1 MFKSSHG
8 YADGEQRRDFIH
20 VSDVVNV
27 NLHFWRRPAPGVYN
41 VGTGRAQSFNDV
53 AVAVINTA
61 RAPSGES
68 PLAAEPREAASDRV
82 HPVSRQAGQYQAF
95 TQADLTQL
103 RAAGCDLSFQPVEE
117 GTASY
122 ARLLAQQPVTLR
134 RAAFLDR
141 DGVINIDRGYVYRPE
156 EFEFVDGVFEGT
168 STLQRLGFVLIIIS
182 NQSGIGRGLY
192 SEADLDV
199 LNHWMLRQF
208 EQRSIRIEGVFHCPH
223 HPTEAIG
230 RYRRDCDC
238 RKPAPG
244 MLLQAARD

>member
-1 MFKSSHG
+1 M
-8 YADGEQRRDFIH
+8 
-20 VSDVVNV
+20 
-27 NLHFWRRPAPGVYN
+27 
-41 VGTGRAQSFNDV
+41 
-53 AVAVINTA
+53 
-61 RAPSGES
+61 
-68 PLAAEPREAASDRV
+68 
-82 HPVSRQAGQYQAF
+82 
-95 TQADLTQL
+95 
-103 RAAGCDLSFQPVEE
+103 
-117 GTASY
+117 
-122 ARLLAQQPVTLR
+122 TLR

-168 STLQRLGFVLIIIS
+168 STLQRLGFVLVIIS

-223 HPTEAIG
+223 HPTEALG
-230 RYRRDCDC
+230 RYRRECDC

-244 MLLQAARD
+244 MLLQAARNLNLDLQRSALFGDRASDLQAAANAGVPLRYLLGTDGLSRPAPAEPPGLSTAQFSNLKEAAASLKLGDTVSALAKAP

>member
-1 MFKSSHG
+1 M
-8 YADGEQRRDFIH
+8 
-20 VSDVVNV
+20 
-27 NLHFWRRPAPGVYN
+27 
-41 VGTGRAQSFNDV
+41 
-53 AVAVINTA
+53 
-61 RAPSGES
+61 
-68 PLAAEPREAASDRV
+68 
-82 HPVSRQAGQYQAF
+82 
-95 TQADLTQL
+95 
-103 RAAGCDLSFQPVEE
+103 
-117 GTASY
+117 
-122 ARLLAQQPVTLR
+122 TLR

-168 STLQRLGFVLIIIS
+168 STLQRLDLVLVVIS

-199 LNHWMLRQF
+199 LNRWMLRQF

-230 RYRRDCDC
+230 PYRRECDC

-244 MLLQAARD
+244 MLLRAARELNLDLQRSVLFGDRASDLQAAANAGVPLRYLLRTGGSGRPAPAEPPGLSTAQFINLKEAKQEMTPAAKQKLEKWSGELDDYTIKLAKFVKAFPDLLKANDKKQMDEQIGQFIL

>member
-1 MFKSSHG
+1 M
-8 YADGEQRRDFIH
+8 
-20 VSDVVNV
+20 
-27 NLHFWRRPAPGVYN
+27 
-41 VGTGRAQSFNDV
+41 
-53 AVAVINTA
+53 
-61 RAPSGES
+61 
-68 PLAAEPREAASDRV
+68 
-82 HPVSRQAGQYQAF
+82 
-95 TQADLTQL
+95 
-103 RAAGCDLSFQPVEE
+103 
-117 GTASY
+117 
-122 ARLLAQQPVTLR
+122 TLR

-168 STLQRLGFVLIIIS
+168 STLQRLGFVLVIIS

-223 HPTEAIG
+223 HPTEALG
-230 RYRRDCDC
+230 RYRRECDC

-244 MLLQAARD
+244 MLLQAARELNLDLQRSALFGDRASDLQAAANAGVPLRYLLGTDGLSRPAPAEPPGLSTAQFSNLKEAAASLKLGDTVSALAKAP